1 MPSARHRF
9 VWAGLAAL
17 LAGCQIVILPP
28 DDGVV
33 RVSAGEGVGEPVA
46 LTLPRGEP
54 LRLEVS
60 VSAAQVA
67 ANDQLLVLTRGPEG
81 PLAGGAVR
89 LRALQ
94 EGRPS
99 VQSTGP
105 DFFAPAPDTAT
116 AALRAQQTAGV
127 RCSGPCVAL
136 PLPSAAGTLTFE
148 LESADER
155 SVLLSAFVAPF
166 EDPGEPANDAL
177 ETPRLVPTPPTG
189 ATATAT
195 GALEVALDE
204 DFFQSELPVTQV
216 SVSATEAPLELRF
229 DVYTED
235 RELIASDNPA
245 GSTYTVPSN
254 VAPQSLIARVY
265 AASGRAAPAP
275 ASSYTV
281 TFSAV
286 VPLSGTAERP

>member
-1 MPSARHRF
+1 MPSVRHHL

-33 RVSAGEGVGEPVA
+33 RVSAGDGVGEP
-46 LTLPRGEP
+46 LPFTLPQGEP

-67 ANDQLLVLTRGPEG
+67 TNDQLLVLTRGPEG
-81 PLAGGAVR
+81 PLAEGAVR

-94 EGRPS
+94 GGRPT

-105 DFFAPAPDTAT
+105 DFFAPVGGASAAT
-116 AALRAQQTAGV
+116 ALAAQQASGV

-136 PLPSAAGTLTFE
+136 PLPSAAGTLSFE
-148 LESADER
+148 LESLTGER
-155 SVLLSAFVAPF
+155 RALLSAFVAPF
-166 EDPGEPANDAL
+166 GDPGEGADAL
-177 ETPRLVPTPPTG
+177 ETPRLVPAPPTG

-195 GALEVALDE
+195 GALELALDE
-204 DFFQSELPVTQV
+204 DFFQSQLPVTQV
-216 SVSATEAPLELRF
+216 SVSATEAPLELLF

-235 RELIASDNPA
+235 RELISSSNPA
-245 GSTYTVPSN
+245 SSSYTVPSN

-265 AASGRAAPAP
+265 AASGRAAPA
-275 ASSYTV
+275 ATSSYTV

-286 VPLSGTAERP
+286 VPLSEAAHP